1 MGSKEKDIILNSFF
15 YTNYNYCFLVWN
27 FCPAKSLR
35 KIEKIEESGLK
46 IIYDDF
52 DRITKVSEKFRQ
64 VSGKCTMEVKRLPIL
79 GIEIFKTLSNLNP
92 QFMKVYFKK
101 LNG

>member
-52 DRITKVSEKFRQ
+52 DSDYESFGKISASLGKMHDGGKKTSNFRH
-64 VSGKCTMEVKRLPIL
+64 RN
-79 GIEIFKTLSNLNP
+79 F
-92 QFMKVYFKK
+92 
-101 LNG
+101 

>member
-1 MGSKEKDIILNSFF
+1 MILI
-15 YTNYNYCFLVWN
+15 V
-27 FCPAKSLR
+27 
-35 KIEKIEESGLK
+35 
-46 IIYDDF
+46 
-52 DRITKVSEKFRQ
+52 ITKVSEKFRQ